1 MYHDKT
7 IYILKAHIKES
18 VMGRN
23 FFPGGA
29 PPPLTGGAT
38 APHFSKNIFLAK
50 STYFLIEDTLSMILA
65 AKKIS

>member
-7 IYILKAHIKES
+7 IYILKAHNEES

-29 PPPLTGGAT
+29 PPALTGGAPGG
-38 APHFSKNIFLAK
+38 ALPLIVSKLLFLVTEYIF
-50 STYFLIEDTLSMILA
+50 
-65 AKKIS
+65 